1 MPIELL
7 RSLASS
13 KLPMTVEDIGDIDRL
28 RVLAAAG
35 LVRAML
41 PDVGARVQ
49 RAEVLSLSPEGEE
62 TLRRSFPAQQLKFE
76 VQRQHSGS
84 QNMARTQGQA
94 QRLDS

>member
-1 MPIELL
+1 MSVELL

-13 KLPMTVEDIGDIDRL
+13 KLPLTVEDIGEIDRL

-35 LVRAML
+35 LVHAVL

-49 RAEVLSLSPEGEE
+49 RAEVLGLSPEGEE
-62 TLRRSFPAQQLKFE
+62 TLRRTFPAQQLKFE
-76 VQRQHSGS
+76 VQRHQSS
-84 QNMARTQGQA
+84 SRNAAREQGQP

>member
-1 MPIELL
+1 MPVELL

-13 KLPMTVEDIGDIDRL
+13 KLPMTVEDIGEIDRL

-35 LVRAML
+35 LVRAVL

-49 RAEVLSLSPEGEE
+49 RAEVLGLSPEGEE
-62 TLRRSFPAQQLKFE
+62 TLRRAFPAQQLKFE
-76 VQRQHSGS
+76 VQRHHGGS
-84 QNMARTQGQA
+84 QNAPRAQGQP

>member
-1 MPIELL
+1 MPVELL
-7 RSLASS
+7 RSLARST
-13 KLPMTVEDIGDIDRL
+13 LPMTVEDIGEIDRL

-35 LVRAML
+35 LVRAVL

-49 RAEVLSLSPEGEE
+49 RAEVLSLSPEGLE
-62 TLRRSFPAQQLKFE
+62 TLRRAFPAQQLKFE

-84 QNMARTQGQA
+84 QSAARGQGQA